1 MTFHTLFR
9 KLFISGDWEI
19 AFREK
24 SDGDDYSK
32 SFIKI
37 PNTKDYWFADP
48 LLYEEKGKTY
58 LFCEAFNRKEMKG
71 ELGYFEIHGDK
82 FSDLKIVL
90 SPNYHMSFPNIFSVN
105 GKTYMIPESG
115 EGMNLELY
123 EAAEFPN
130 EWTKVKN
137 LIEGVNYVDPTFY
150 WQDGNMYVFIYIDKK
165 GCYETRIYKMDVDRL
180 SLDYIE
186 SIHYGQ
192 NVGRSAG
199 QFFKGSD
206 GADCR
211 PVQLGE
217 GEYGKRTALYKVDL
231 IESHFK
237 EEQIAVID
245 NSKIKVNGE
254 EGVDKLHT
262 YSNVGM
268 YESIDFV
275 NYKFDLFKR
284 FKILYRQYL
293 RSKRH

>member
-1 MTFHTLFR
+1 MTLHTLYR

-19 AFREK
+19 AFRK
-24 SDGDDYSK
+24 KNDGDFYDK

-48 LLYEEKGKTY
+48 LLYEHKGKYY
-58 LFCEAFNRKEMKG
+58 LFCEAFNRKAMKG
-71 ELGYFEIHGDK
+71 ELGYFELNEDK
-82 FSDLKIVL
+82 FSDFKLVL
-90 SPNYHMSFPNIFSVN
+90 SPNYHMSFPDVFSVN
-105 GKTYMIPESG
+105 DKIYMIPESG

-123 EAAEFPN
+123 EATVFPDK
-130 EWTKVKN
+130 WTKVKN

-150 WQDGNMYVFIYIDKK
+150 WYEDSMYVFVYIDKK
-165 GCYETRIYKMDVDRL
+165 CGYETRIYKMNVEQL
-180 SLDYIE
+180 CLDYIE

-199 QFFKGSD
+199 QFFKSAD
-206 GADCR
+206 GAICR

-217 GEYGKRTALYKVDL
+217 GEYGKRTAFYKVDF
-231 IESHFK
+231 IDGHFI